1 MALIYKG
8 IKCSICHKVIEDLH
22 DIVAT
27 THFIFDQNDPLWPYS
42 DSAMHPACFSAW
54 ALRDEFVARYNDFV
68 GSFVH
73 GNGTCHEM
81 QPNGD
86 IEVKPALVVSTE
98 RGYNEGMPF
107 SNCQQCGRLFHR
119 FDPTLPESPVDYW
132 PNMAQG
138 DAVHDICP
146 ECLKSGRDLQ
156 PTPDPNAKTPQSGGE
171 ATRTGADA
179 PADAEEAWMEWSSH
193 IQKVDE
199 RGMALLRAA
208 FEAGWE
214 ASRRG

>member
-1 MALIYKG
+1 
-8 IKCSICHKVIEDLH
+8 
-22 DIVAT
+22 
-27 THFIFDQNDPLWPYS
+27 
-42 DSAMHPACFSAW
+42 
-54 ALRDEFVARYNDFV
+54 
-68 GSFVH
+68 
-73 GNGTCHEM
+73 
-81 QPNGD
+81 
-86 IEVKPALVVSTE
+86 
-98 RGYNEGMPF
+98 MPF

-138 DAVHDICP
+138 DAVHEVCP
-146 ECLKSGRDLQ
+146 ECLKMGRDQ
-156 PTPDPNAKTPQSGGE
+156 QFNPDPNADAAQIVGE
-171 ATRTGADA
+171 ATRNCTDA
-179 PADAEEAWMEWSSH
+179 PTDLEAAWAEWSSH